1 MIPFAGVKCPVMWAG
16 SHGDP
21 AFAAYTALFMAEKRG
36 KPMPVG
42 EQNGAQSYAQGP
54 ARPLMRLTIGD
65 LLQLTAARFPDRL
78 AVASRHQQKRLT
90 WAELSTQADR
100 VARGLWALGV
110 RRGDRV
116 GLWSTNCIEWI
127 MLHMG
132 CARAGAALVNVNP
145 AYRSHELQ
153 FTLTRS
159 RMKALFLWH
168 KDKRADYEE
177 ILGRARHGLDLA
189 LEHTIYFDSPEWPA
203 LLDAEGRLPNDVA
216 IDDVANIQYTSG
228 TTGLPKGVML
238 THHNVV
244 NNGQFLAQGFH
255 YTEKDKIVVPVP
267 LFHCYGCVI
276 GTMSA
281 VNSGAA
287 IILPN
292 WTFDARATL
301 QAVHDERAT
310 SVYGVPAMYVAEFGL
325 EDFASFDLT
334 SLRTGMMS
342 GAPCPIE
349 LMKRVLDEMHCRELV
364 IAYGQTE
371 TSPVVT
377 MSDAE
382 DSIEV
387 RVNTVGRA
395 MPQTEIKI
403 VALVAQPEANPRS
416 SPGSMIES
424 REPLRLGAQ
433 GEVCARGYAV
443 MKGYDGDPEGTAQ
456 VIQADGWL
464 RTGDLGVMREDGC
477 IHITGRSRDVI
488 IRGGENIYPREVE
501 EFLYTHPKV
510 GEVQVVG
517 IPNARLGEIVVA
529 WVRLRPGLTPDV
541 DATEEEIRQFCQGQI
556 AYYKIPEH
564 VRFVT
569 EFPATLSG
577 KIQKY
582 KMREFEIEARGLQA
596 IATTVTA

>member
-1 MIPFAGVKCPVMWAG
+1 
-16 SHGDP
+16 
-21 AFAAYTALFMAEKRG
+21 
-36 KPMPVG
+36 MPVV
-42 EQNGAQSYAQGP
+42 EKPATLSYARGP
-54 ARPLMRLTIGD
+54 ARPLLGLTIGG
-65 LLQLTAARFPDRL
+65 LLARTAERVPDRP
-78 AVASRHQQKRLT
+78 AVIARHQNRQLT
-90 WAELSTQADR
+90 WAELSAEADR
-100 VARGLWALGV
+100 AARGLWALGI

-116 GLWSTNCIEWI
+116 GLWSTNCAEWI
-127 MLHMG
+127 IMHMG

-145 AYRSHELQ
+145 AYRSHELG
-153 FTLTRS
+153 FTLSRS
-159 RMKALFLWH
+159 QMKALFLWH

-177 ILGRARHGLDLA
+177 ILGRARHGLCLA

-203 LLDAEGRLPNDVA
+203 LLEAEGRLPDRVA
-216 IDDVANIQYTSG
+216 VDDVANIQYTSG

-238 THHNVV
+238 THHNIV

-255 YTEKDKIVVPVP
+255 YTEADKIVVPVP
-267 LFHCYGCVI
+267 LFHCFGCVI

-287 IILPN
+287 IVLPN

-301 QAVHDERAT
+301 QAVHHERAS
-310 SVYGVPAMYVAEFGL
+310 SVYGVPAMYVAEMAL
-325 EDFASFDLT
+325 EDFSTYDLT

-342 GAPCPIE
+342 GAPCPVE
-349 LMKRVLDEMHCRELV
+349 LMKRVLGEMHCRELV

-382 DSIEV
+382 DAIEI
-387 RVNTVGRA
+387 RVKTVGRA
-395 MPQTEIKI
+395 MPQTEIRI
-403 VALVAQPEANPRS
+403 VSTS
-416 SPGSMIES
+416 SGETLPCGE
-424 REPLRLGAQ
+424 Q

-443 MKGYDGDPEGTAQ
+443 MKGYDGDPEGTAT

-464 RTGDLGVMREDGC
+464 HTGDLGVMREDGC
-477 IHITGRSRDVI
+477 IHLTGRSRDVI

-510 GEVQVVG
+510 DEVQVVG
-517 IPNARLGEIVVA
+517 IPNARLGEIVAA
-529 WVRLRPGLTPDV
+529 WIRLRPGFEPGV
-541 DATEEEIRQFCQGQI
+541 DATEAEIREFCQGQI

-596 IATTVTA
+596 VAQTATA

>member
-1 MIPFAGVKCPVMWAG
+1 
-16 SHGDP
+16 
-21 AFAAYTALFMAEKRG
+21 
-36 KPMPVG
+36 MPV
-42 EQNGAQSYAQGP
+42 EEKLRRLSYAQGP
-54 ARPLMRLTIGD
+54 DRPLLDLTIGD
-65 LLQLTAARFPDRL
+65 LLHRTADRFGGRL
-78 AVASRHQQKRLT
+78 AVASCHQSKRLT
-90 WAELSTQADR
+90 WAELSAEADR
-100 VARGLWALGV
+100 VARGLWALGI

-127 MLHMG
+127 MMHMG

-159 RMKALFLWH
+159 RMKVLFLWH

-177 ILGRARHGLDLA
+177 ILVRARHGLDLA
-189 LEHTIYFDSPEWPA
+189 LQHTIYFDTPEWPA
-203 LLDAEGRLPNDVA
+203 LLDAEGRLPDHVA
-216 IDDVANIQYTSG
+216 NDDVANIQYTSG

-255 YTEKDKIVVPVP
+255 YTEQDKIVLPVP
-267 LFHCYGCVI
+267 LFHCFGCVI

-287 IILPN
+287 VVLPN

-301 QAVHDERAT
+301 KAVHDERAT
-310 SVYGVPAMYVAEFGL
+310 SVYGVPAMYVAEMAL
-325 EDFASFDLT
+325 DDFASYDTT

-342 GAPCPIE
+342 GAPCPVE
-349 LMKRVLDEMHCRELV
+349 LMKRVLEEMHCRELV

-382 DSIEV
+382 DTIEV
-387 RVNTVGRA
+387 RVKTVGRS
-395 MPQTEIKI
+395 MPQTEIMI
-403 VALVAQPEANPRS
+403 QSLETREALPFGQ
-416 SPGSMIES
+416 
-424 REPLRLGAQ
+424 Q
-433 GEVCARGYAV
+433 GEVCVRGYAL
-443 MKGYDGDPEGTAQ
+443 MKGYDGDPEGTAL
-456 VIQADGWL
+456 VIQPDGWL

-510 GEVQVVG
+510 DEVQVVG

-529 WVRLRPGLTPDV
+529 WVRLAPGV
-541 DATEEEIRQFCQGQI
+541 EATEEEIREFCQGQI

-569 EFPATLSG
+569 KFPATLSG

-582 KMREFEIEARGLQA
+582 KMREFEIEARGLQGVA
-596 IATTVTA
+596 DAAMA

>member
-1 MIPFAGVKCPVMWAG
+1 VAV
-16 SHGDP
+16 
-21 AFAAYTALFMAEKRG
+21 E
-36 KPMPVG
+36 
-42 EQNGAQSYAQGP
+42 EQISTQSYARGP
-54 ARPLMRLTIGD
+54 ARPLLELTVGD
-65 LLQLTAARFPDRL
+65 LLQRTADRFPDRL
-78 AVASRHQQKRLT
+78 AVASRHQEKRLT
-90 WAELSTQADR
+90 WAELSAQADR
-100 VARGLWALGV
+100 VARGLWSLGI

-116 GLWSTNCIEWI
+116 GLWSTNCIEWV
-127 MLHMG
+127 MMHMG

-159 RMKALFLWH
+159 KMKALFLWH

-189 LEHTIYFDSPEWPA
+189 LEHTIYFDTPEWPA
-203 LLDAEGRLPNDVA
+203 MLEAEGRLPDQVA
-216 IDDVANIQYTSG
+216 VDDVANIQYTSG

-238 THHNVV
+238 THHNIV

-255 YTEKDKIVVPVP
+255 YTEQDKIVLPVP
-267 LFHCYGCVI
+267 LFHCFGCVI

-287 IILPN
+287 IVLPN
-292 WTFDARATL
+292 WTFDPRATL
-301 QAVHDERAT
+301 KAVHDERAT
-310 SVYGVPAMYVAEFGL
+310 CVYGVPAMYVAEFQL
-325 EDFASFDLT
+325 PDFADYDLT

-342 GAPCPIE
+342 GAPCPVE
-349 LMKRVLDEMHCRELV
+349 LMNRVLGEMHCRELV

-377 MSDAE
+377 MSDA
-382 DSIEV
+382 DDTIEV
-387 RVNTVGRA
+387 RVKTVGRA
-395 MPQTEIKI
+395 MPQTEIRI
-403 VALVAQPEANPRS
+403 ASLENGETLPIGQ
-416 SPGSMIES
+416 
-424 REPLRLGAQ
+424 Q
-433 GEVCARGYAV
+433 GEVCVRGYAL
-443 MKGYDGDPEGTAQ
+443 MKGYDGDAESTAQ

-464 RTGDLGVMREDGC
+464 HTGDLGVMREDGC

-501 EFLYTHPKV
+501 EFLYTCPKV
-510 GEVQVVG
+510 GEVQVIG

-529 WVRLRPGLTPDV
+529 WVRLRPGV
-541 DATEEEIRQFCQGQI
+541 EATEEEIRAFCQGQI
-556 AYYKIPEH
+556 AYYKVPEN
-564 VRFVT
+564 VRFVE

-582 KMREFEIEARGLQA
+582 KMREFEIEARGLEDVA
-596 IATTVTA
+596 KTATA

>member
-1 MIPFAGVKCPVMWAG
+1 
-16 SHGDP
+16 
-21 AFAAYTALFMAEKRG
+21 
-36 KPMPVG
+36 MPVDEDFERLSYSRG
-42 EQNGAQSYAQGP
+42 ENL
-54 ARPLMRLTIGD
+54 PLLNLTIGA
-65 LLQLTAARFPDRL
+65 LLDRTATSFPDRL
-78 AVASRHQQKRLT
+78 AVASRHQSRRMT
-90 WAELSTQADR
+90 WAELSQAADR
-100 VARGLWALGV
+100 VARGLWSLGI

-116 GLWSTNCIEWI
+116 GLWSTNCIEWV

-153 FTLTRS
+153 YTLTRS

-168 KDKRADYEE
+168 KDKRADYGEV
-177 ILGRARHGLDLA
+177 LDRARHGLKLDLQ
-189 LEHTIYFDSPEWPA
+189 HTIFFDSPDWPA
-203 LLDAEGRLPNDVA
+203 LLDAEGRLPDHVA
-216 IDDVANIQYTSG
+216 PDDIANIQYTSG

-244 NNGQFLAQGFH
+244 NNGQFLARGFH
-255 YTEKDKIVVPVP
+255 YTEQDKVVVPVP

-276 GTMSA
+276 GTMS
-281 VNSGAA
+281 VLNSGAA
-287 IILPN
+287 LILPQ

-301 QAVHDERAT
+301 QAIHDERAT
-310 SVYGVPAMYVAEFGL
+310 SVYGVPAMYVAEFAL
-325 EDFASFDLT
+325 PEFATFDFT

-342 GAPCPIE
+342 GAPCPVE
-349 LMKRVLDEMHCRELV
+349 LMKRVLNEMHIGELV

-377 MSDAE
+377 MSDAG
-382 DSIEV
+382 DSLEI

-395 MPQTEIKI
+395 MPQTEIQVI
-403 VALVAQPEANPRS
+403 STTDGA
-416 SPGSMIES
+416 
-424 REPLRLGAQ
+424 RLPIGMQ
-433 GEVCARGYAV
+433 GEICVRGYAV

-456 VIQADGWL
+456 IVKPDGWL
-464 RTGDLGVMREDGC
+464 HTGDLGVMRADAC
-477 IHITGRSRDVI
+477 LHITGRSRDVI

-501 EFLYTHPKV
+501 EFLYTNPKV

-517 IPNARLGEIVVA
+517 IPNERLGEIVVA
-529 WVRLRPGLTPDV
+529 WIRLRPGLE
-541 DATEEEIRQFCQGQI
+541 ATESEIREWCQGQI

-564 VRFVT
+564 VRFVD

-582 KMREFEIEARGLQA
+582 RIRDMEIESRGLQS
-596 IATTVTA
+596 IAKTAMA

>member
-1 MIPFAGVKCPVMWAG
+1 
-16 SHGDP
+16 
-21 AFAAYTALFMAEKRG
+21 
-36 KPMPVG
+36 MPVG
-42 EQNGAQSYAQGP
+42 EQICVSSYACGP
-54 ARPLMRLTIGD
+54 ARPLSELAIGD
-65 LLQLTAARFPDRL
+65 LLHRTASQFPDRL
-78 AVASRHQQKRLT
+78 AVASRHQDRRLT
-90 WAELSTQADR
+90 WAELSAQADR
-100 VARGLWALGV
+100 VARGLWSLGI

-127 MLHMG
+127 MMHMG

-159 RMKALFLWH
+159 GMKALFLWH

-189 LEHTIYFDSPEWPA
+189 LEHTIYFDSPDWPA
-203 LLDAEGRLPNDVA
+203 LLDAEGRLPEHVSV
-216 IDDVANIQYTSG
+216 DDVANIQYTSG

-255 YTEKDKIVVPVP
+255 YTERDKIVVPVP

-301 QAVHDERAT
+301 KAVHEERAT

-325 EDFASFDLT
+325 DDFKSYDT
-334 SLRTGMMS
+334 SSLRTGMMS
-342 GAPCPIE
+342 GAPCPVE

-377 MSDAE
+377 MSDAA
-382 DSIEV
+382 DSLDI

-395 MPQTEIKI
+395 MPQTEIMI
-403 VALVAQPEANPRS
+403 ASLETREAVPR
-416 SPGSMIES
+416 GQ
-424 REPLRLGAQ
+424 Q
-433 GEVCARGYAV
+433 GEVYVRGYAL
-443 MKGYDGDPEGTAQ
+443 MKGYDGDPESTAH
-456 VIQADGWL
+456 VIQPDGWL

-501 EFLYTHPKV
+501 EFLYTYPKV
-510 GEVQVVG
+510 SEVQVIG
-517 IPNARLGEIVVA
+517 IPNERLGEIVVA
-529 WVRLRPGLTPDV
+529 WVRLRPGMQ
-541 DATEEEIRQFCQGQI
+541 ATEEEVKAFCQGQI

-596 IATTVTA
+596 VATAATA

>member
-1 MIPFAGVKCPVMWAG
+1 MYQISLSGRVLGV
-16 SHGDP
+16 
-21 AFAAYTALFMAEKRG
+21 YTSLSVPRLRA
-36 KPMPVG
+36 MPV
-42 EQNGAQSYAQGP
+42 EEDLCTLSYARGP
-54 ARPLMRLTIGD
+54 SRALLDLTIGG
-65 LLQLTAARFPDRL
+65 LLDRTAGRFPERL
-78 AVASRHQQKRLT
+78 AVASCHQQMRLT
-90 WAELSTQADR
+90 WAELSFEADR
-100 VARGLWALGV
+100 VARGLWSLDI

-127 MLHMG
+127 VMHMG

-153 FTLTRS
+153 FTLLRS

-177 ILGRARHGLDLA
+177 ILGRARHGLNLA

-203 LLDAEGRLPNDVA
+203 LLDAEGRLPDHVA
-216 IDDVANIQYTSG
+216 VDDVANIQYTSG
-228 TTGLPKGVML
+228 TTGLPKGVLL
-238 THHNVV
+238 THHNIV

-255 YTEKDKIVVPVP
+255 YTEQDKIVVPVP

-276 GTMSA
+276 GTMTA
-281 VNSGAA
+281 LNTGAA
-287 IILPN
+287 IILPS
-292 WTFDARATL
+292 WTFDPRATL
-301 QAVHDERAT
+301 KAVHDERAT
-310 SVYGVPAMYVAEFGL
+310 SVYGVPAMYVAEFAL
-325 EDFASFDLT
+325 PDFASFDLT

-342 GAPCPIE
+342 GAPCPVE
-349 LMKRVLDEMHCRELV
+349 LMKRVLNEMHCRELV

-377 MSDAE
+377 MSDAD
-382 DSIEV
+382 DSIEI

-395 MPQTEIKI
+395 MPQTEIQI
-403 VALVAQPEANPRS
+403 ASATTGEQLPIGE
-416 SPGSMIES
+416 
-424 REPLRLGAQ
+424 Q
-433 GEVCARGYAV
+433 GEVCVRGYAL
-443 MKGYDGDPEGTAQ
+443 MKGYDGDAEGTAQ
-456 VIQADGWL
+456 VIHADGWL
-464 RTGDLGVMREDGC
+464 HTGDLGIMREDGC
-477 IHITGRSRDVI
+477 IHLTGRSRDVI

-510 GEVQVVG
+510 DEAQVVG
-517 IPNARLGEIVVA
+517 IPNARLGEIVAA
-529 WVRLRPGLTPDV
+529 WVRLAPGV
-541 DATEEEIRQFCQGQI
+541 EATEEEIKEFCKGQI

-582 KMREFEIEARGLQA
+582 KIREFEIEARGLQSVA
-596 IATTVTA
+596 NAATA

>member
-1 MIPFAGVKCPVMWAG
+1 
-16 SHGDP
+16 
-21 AFAAYTALFMAEKRG
+21 
-36 KPMPVG
+36 MPV
-42 EQNGAQSYAQGP
+42 EQQLSAVSYAQGP
-54 ARPLMRLTIGD
+54 NRPLLELTVGD
-65 LLQLTAARFPDRL
+65 LLRRTANHYPERL
-78 AVASRHQQKRLT
+78 AVASRHQGKRMT
-90 WAELSTQADR
+90 WAELDAAADR
-100 VARGLWALGV
+100 VARGLWSLGI
-110 RRGDRV
+110 RHGDRV
-116 GLWSTNCIEWI
+116 GIWSTNCIEWI
-127 MLHMG
+127 MMHMG

-168 KDKRADYEE
+168 KDKHADYEE
-177 ILGRARHGLDLA
+177 VLGRARHGLDLA
-189 LEHTIYFDSPEWPA
+189 LQHTIYFDSPEWPA
-203 LLDAEGRLPNDVA
+203 LLDAEGRLPDHVGV
-216 IDDVANIQYTSG
+216 DDIANIQYTSG
-228 TTGLPKGVML
+228 TTGLPKGVLL

-255 YTEKDKIVVPVP
+255 YTERDKIVVPVP

-301 QAVHDERAT
+301 SAVHEERAT

-325 EDFASFDLT
+325 PDFAAFDTT

-342 GAPCPIE
+342 GAPCPVE
-349 LMKRVLDEMHCRELV
+349 LMKRVLGEMHCRELV

-377 MSDAE
+377 MSDA
-382 DSIEV
+382 DDTIEV
-387 RVNTVGRA
+387 RVKTVGRA
-395 MPQTEIKI
+395 MPKTEIMI
-403 VALVAQPEANPRS
+403 QSLETREAVS
-416 SPGSMIES
+416 YGQ
-424 REPLRLGAQ
+424 Q
-433 GEVCARGYAV
+433 GEVCVRGYAL
-443 MKGYDGDPEGTAQ
+443 MGGYDGDPAGTAQ
-456 VIQADGWL
+456 IIQPDGWL

-510 GEVQVVG
+510 GEAQVIG
-517 IPNARLGEIVVA
+517 IPNARLGEVVVA
-529 WVRLRPGLTPDV
+529 WIRVRPGTE
-541 DATEEEIRQFCQGQI
+541 ATEQEIKEFCQGQI

-582 KMREFEIEARGLQA
+582 KMREYEIEARGLQVVA
-596 IATTVTA
+596 NATMA